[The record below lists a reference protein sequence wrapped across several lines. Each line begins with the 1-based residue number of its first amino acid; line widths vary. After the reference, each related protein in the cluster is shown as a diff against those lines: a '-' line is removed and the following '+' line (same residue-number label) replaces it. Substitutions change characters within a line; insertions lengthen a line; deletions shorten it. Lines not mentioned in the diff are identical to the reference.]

1 MAQPRS
7 SADDEKR
14 QLDRARRDL
23 VTEFADRVPPHE
35 VEARFDEILRQFEG
49 APVRS
54 FVPVLAGRVARERLR
69 GVPMERS
76 A

>member
-14 QLDRARRDL
+14 QLDAAVRDL
-23 VTEFADRVPPHE
+23 VAEFADRVPQPV
-35 VEARFDEILRQFEG
+35 VEARFQEILRSFDG

-54 FVPVLAGRVARERLR
+54 FVPVLAGRAARQRLR
-69 GVPMERS
+69 ELAS